1 MKTRIITG
9 AVLAVVLGLL
19 VYFGTGNLE
28 FLFSSTCVVLAT
40 FAAFEFVR
48 MSRNPEKLRWF
59 DFVAVILT
67 LAFSTISVIYFDRPI
82 TYYIIVFVF
91 LFALILFYSLLFVTI
106 KDFTS
111 RDFGNQILTIFYTSL
126 GFIAFAYLRIES
138 MNLIIYLFL
147 VTMLTD
153 VFAYFVGIKF
163 GKHRLAVTIS
173 PKKSIEGAVGGLV
186 IGSVLATI
194 FAYYLNVFNF
204 SFWIILIVSIILSV
218 ISQVGDLIASKFKRE
233 TGIKDYS
240 NLFPG
245 HGGVLDRFDSSMFAA
260 IFLMLALFLGILS

>member
-9 AVLAVVLGLL
+9 TVLAVVLGLL
-19 VYFGTGNLE
+19 VYFGQGELE
-28 FLFSSTCVVLAT
+28 FLFSGTCVILAT
-40 FAAFEFVR
+40 IAAFEFVR

-59 DFVAVILT
+59 DLLAVFLT
-67 LAFSTISVIYFDRPI
+67 ASFSTLSVVFFDRMI
-82 TYYIIVFVF
+82 TYYIIVFIF
-91 LFALILFYSLLFVTI
+91 LFGIILVYSLLFVSI

-126 GFIAFAYLRIES
+126 GFIAFAYLRKES

-153 VFAYFVGIKF
+153 VFAYFIGVKF

-173 PKKSIEGAVGGLV
+173 PKKSVEGAIGGLV
-186 IGSVLATI
+186 IGSILATI
-194 FAYYLNVFNF
+194 FAYFLEVFPYGF
-204 SFWIILIVSIILSV
+204 VVILLVSVGLSII
-218 ISQVGDLIASKFKRE
+218 SQIGDLIASKFKRE

-260 IFLMLALFLGILS
+260 MFLMLALMMGILS